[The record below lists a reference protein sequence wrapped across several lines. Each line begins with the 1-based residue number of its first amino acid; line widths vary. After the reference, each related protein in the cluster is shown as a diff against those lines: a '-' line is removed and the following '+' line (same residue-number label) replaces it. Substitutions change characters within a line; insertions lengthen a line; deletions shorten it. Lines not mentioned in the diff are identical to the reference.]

1 MSIRTYSRNNTLV
14 AERREHI
21 ARSVAPLFV
30 KKGYERTTIRE
41 IADACNMSMGHL
53 YYYIGGKEDVLQIM
67 MDYDLHFY
75 TEMVKKMV
83 TDYEALRPTEALI
96 KVIDQFFRSIDSA
109 ANFTL
114 FFYQET
120 KNLQPDARKII
131 MDRERSL
138 VLEFE
143 NLLGRGCKAGEFNI
157 DNVSLVANNIVIT
170 GHMWALRRWMLGRIC
185 TLDEYIQSQTEYVLK
200 SVAAERKVDL
210 DSNKV

>member
-1 MSIRTYSRNNTLV
+1 MSIRTYSRNNSLV
-14 AERREHI
+14 AARREHI

-75 TEMVKKMV
+75 IEIVKNMV
-83 TDYEALRPTEALI
+83 TDYKALRPTEALI
-96 KVIDQFFRSIDSA
+96 KVIDQFFRATDA
-109 ANFTL
+109 AGDFTL

-131 MDRERSL
+131 MDRERGL

-143 NLLGRGCKAGEFNI
+143 KLLHRGCQSGEFQI
-157 DNVSLVANNIVIT
+157 DNTPLVANNIVMT
-170 GHMWALRRWMLGRIC
+170 GHMWALRRWLLGKIC
-185 TLDEYIQSQTEYVLK
+185 SLDDYILSQTECVLK
-200 SVAAERKVDL
+200 SIAAERKVEL
-210 DSNKV
+210 DSNRD